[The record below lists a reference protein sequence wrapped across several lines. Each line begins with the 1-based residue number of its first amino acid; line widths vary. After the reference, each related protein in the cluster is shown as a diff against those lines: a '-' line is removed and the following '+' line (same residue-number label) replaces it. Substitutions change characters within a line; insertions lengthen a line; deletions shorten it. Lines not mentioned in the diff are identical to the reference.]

1 MTAEST
7 SQNAADLYSVLT
19 DVIAGHDRCLDGV
32 TLRGIV
38 KPGQP
43 HDRVALAELER
54 AVSEVARVIA
64 TGEVYGTLTSG
75 EARILT
81 DKLAESAG
89 FRRPLVSAIVAKW
102 AKEAREHQKKAG
114 AASAGDGKTALSVV
128 LEQVELWQGDGGG
141 APVPCVSIYCTPS
154 HLGGGNVRNYK
165 LSDRAFHRWVR
176 AHVSEH

>member
-54 AVSEVARVIA
+54 AVSEAARVIA

-114 AASAGDGKTALSVV
+114 LLRPTMAKPHFRLFWSRSSCGRVTAGEPPFLVSPSTALH
-128 LEQVELWQGDGGG
+128 
-141 APVPCVSIYCTPS
+141 PT
-154 HLGGGNVRNYK
+154 
-165 LSDRAFHRWVR
+165 
-176 AHVSEH
+176 